1 MYGVAPRGLV
11 NRSVRS
17 GLFLASSRNVSF
29 KLPSILTLENAKNKP
44 DGFTGLFSSST
55 VSELWFKRGQDL
67 TEGLNQSLEQSYS
80 STDSEGVSS
89 SESNNLQDIISQS
102 IHKPELYG
110 IYCYASYLYNL
121 QFFLESL
128 KEGSVSQVVQHGKPE
143 DLLKTPTAEFGNE
156 PKDDKLREWIID
168 SFGSVVEFRALF
180 LNSANAIKGDGVV
193 WLVAE
198 SNLSQSVL
206 KNSPSVTEPGQTK
219 RPIFNK
225 LSVVNT
231 YNAGVVDDSIRS
243 GQIQRLKQ
251 QKEAKIAA
259 LKSKQL
265 ERDSIEGSDSIASEI
280 EELQIQVDEL
290 SLGSLEDAEFNNL
303 YTDKKLLP
311 ILALDASPRNYLL
324 DYGVFGKQQYLDNVW
339 ECIDWDVVSR
349 RLPDRTKQF
358 INTF

>member
-1 MYGVAPRGLV
+1 
-11 NRSVRS
+11 
-17 GLFLASSRNVSF
+17 
-29 KLPSILTLENAKNKP
+29 NKP

-259 LKSKQL
+259 LK
-265 ERDSIEGSDSIASEI
+265 I
-280 EELQIQVDEL
+280 DEL
-290 SLGSLEDAEFNNL
+290 SLGTLEDAEFNNL